1 MRWGGHVG
9 AARYNEIADDLLRRI
24 DEGEWQ
30 AGETLPQMAKLAKHY
45 DASRNV
51 VARAVGKL
59 AQEGRLVSVP
69 RRGTVVR
76 PMHRKTV
83 MRTDLVRRNT
93 RHMKDGREFAA
104 GYSFPAAMGNE
115 LWVHHVEPEVG
126 EVPIED
132 ARFAHMLNV
141 PVGAAVM
148 TRVRVT
154 GPEGEPAFQ
163 ISTTWIHPR
172 ISAEVPEV
180 AEPLGTGP
188 GAWVDAIEAAGHGP
202 LEWLER
208 RRVRMPT
215 ARETKL
221 LLIPAGL
228 PVWEIA
234 RISYSAKDE
243 KAVDVTQVVIP
254 GDRMEEVSRLRRDES
269 ALWPHAAAGPDGRP
283 VAPAG

>member
-1 MRWGGHVG
+1 M
-9 AARYNEIADDLLRRI
+9 
-24 DEGEWQ
+24 
-30 AGETLPQMAKLAKHY
+30 T
-45 DASRNV
+45 
-51 VARAVGKL
+51 VA
-59 AQEGRLVSVP
+59 
-69 RRGTVVR
+69 
-76 PMHRKTV
+76 HRHK
-83 MRTDLVRRNT
+83 MILRTDVVRRNT
-93 RHMKDGREFAA
+93 RHVRNGREFAA

-126 EVPIED
+126 EAPIED

-172 ISAEVPEV
+172 ISAEVPAV
-180 AEPLGTGP
+180 GEPLGTGP
-188 GAWVDAIEAAGHGP
+188 GAWIDAIEAAGHGP

-221 LLIPAGL
+221 LLIPTGL

-234 RISYSAKDE
+234 RIGYSAKDE

-269 ALWPHAAAGPDGRP
+269 ALWPHAATGPDGRP
-283 VAPAG
+283 VAPAE